1 MSRIGKLPIQLPQG
15 VEISQADGII
25 TVKGPKGTLTQ
36 KERPEVAIEIKD
48 NEILVKRTD
57 DTNASNAY
65 HGLYRMLIHN
75 MVEGVSKGF
84 SKSLTINGVGYRA
97 DLKGNV
103 LVLTLGYSTPIEYV
117 IPKGIEITCDGPT
130 KIKVS
135 GISKQ
140 QVGQVS
146 AEIRSLRRPEPYKG
160 KGIKYDTEVIRRK
173 VGKTGGK
180 K

>member
-1 MSRIGKLPIQLPQG
+1 MSRIGKLPIDLPKG
-15 VEISQADGII
+15 VEVSQANGLI

-36 KERPEVAIEIKD
+36 KERTEVAIEIDK
-48 NEILVKRTD
+48 NEIHVTRTD
-57 DTNASNAY
+57 DSNESNAY

-75 MVEGVSKGF
+75 MIEGVTKGY

-97 DLKGNV
+97 DLKGNL
-103 LVLTLGYSTPIEYV
+103 LVLTLGYSSIIEYV
-117 IPKGIEITCDGPT
+117 IPKGIEITCDSPN

-135 GISKQ
+135 GINKQ

-146 AEIRSLRRPEPYKG
+146 AEIRGLRGPEPYKG